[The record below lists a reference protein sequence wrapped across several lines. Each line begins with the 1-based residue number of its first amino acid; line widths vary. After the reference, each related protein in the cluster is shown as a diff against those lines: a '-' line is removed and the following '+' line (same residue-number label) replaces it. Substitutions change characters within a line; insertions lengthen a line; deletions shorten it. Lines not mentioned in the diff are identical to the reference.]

1 MSDNFDWQTE
11 EDERRAQENIW
22 GDEPHSPGNRP
33 PRRRLPWR
41 LMAVVGVLIALV
53 GGLIW
58 WRVDK
63 QVEATLAA
71 FRTDVIASHNLVQRA
86 VAENDEE
93 IFRSVLSGRVPAWT
107 AAEMKVFDEQL
118 LFDRS
123 PLGLSPT
130 EGSLPIIL
138 TAADEETPA
147 GERPVTIDFSPDL
160 NEATVTIAQPYRI
173 DSTGET
179 IVLRQTSIFRRG
191 DSRWLLAP
199 PLDEFW
205 GEWVTSEGDYLSLI
219 YPRRDEAIAE
229 RLAED
234 IDQQIAD
241 MCATLEDIDCSA
253 DLHLTVR
260 LDYDPATLAALGR
273 PLGALQRAH
282 EREDILE
289 LPTPTLV
296 GLPSEDGEQSEA
308 AYQALAD
315 GYARHLVGA
324 AIAQTIG
331 WGFWDSPRPQLFEM
345 LVDYQLSEFG
355 IGSWPIEANHYQRV
369 LDEGIRLSSISH
381 FSRAHWPKDLS
392 DEQSWELQAIIDF
405 LANGLPGVSAADV
418 ERILNRGNTSFDLFM
433 EQVFSAANAEG
444 GEVMPRNLDMAFWL
458 FAFRQATASAES
470 PPTSPSESL
479 YLSCT
484 AVDGNQATDTS
495 NLLQYDPDNDA
506 WSEKY
511 SLPGFIWMS
520 ALPDPQTLLMQ
531 EFAVADEI
539 WRTNVWRDGA
549 LVPAFVAKDGRYA
562 ISFGETD
569 PQGRFMVAYTFDPQ
583 SDTAHNFLL
592 DLADCGPDGCATTEL
607 EGRPVWS
614 PDGRRAIYTGDSQ
627 SFPDGSFVS
636 AGSRYIFLQSSE
648 VIRDVSLALG
658 PGNAAGGTASLTPIG
673 DGRSPFWFDG
683 RTYGYVRRIASD
695 GPAALADDEIV
706 LATVDDPTPF
716 VVIPAADLYQ
726 VLPEDAPAN
735 RFFVGYVATHPRQPD
750 KLFIV
755 VMDPVEM
762 RTYVVIYD
770 LETQRPETRLDL
782 FYHLNHSLSF
792 SPDGRYLILT
802 GQDVWSTT
810 AGDNSAVMLLHKIAD
825 NHTIPVITR
834 LPFFL
839 PSVVYDWTE
848 DGRWLAVAMEDGLV
862 GLIAPDEGYV
872 KLLPHGYGAC
882 TSVAWVQE

>member
-1 MSDNFDWQTE
+1 MSANFDWQTE
-11 EDERRAQENIW
+11 EDERRAQDNIW
-22 GDEPHSPGNRP
+22 DDEPQLSGDRP

-41 LMAVVGVLIALV
+41 LVTVVGVLVALV
-53 GGLIW
+53 GALIW
-58 WRVDK
+58 WRIDK

-107 AAEMKVFDEQL
+107 AAEMEVFGEQL
-118 LFDRS
+118 MFDRT

-130 EGSLPIIL
+130 EGSLPVIL
-138 TAADEETPA
+138 TAGDEETPA

-160 NEATVTIAQPYRI
+160 NEATVTVAQSYRV
-173 DSTGET
+173 DATNET
-179 IVLRQTSIFRRG
+179 IVLRQTTVFRRG

-205 GEWVTSEGDYLSLI
+205 GEWVTNEGDYLSLI
-219 YPRRDEAIAE
+219 YPRRDEDIAG

-234 IDQQIAD
+234 IDRQIAE
-241 MCATLEDIDCSA
+241 MCATLEDINCSA
-253 DLHLTVR
+253 DLHLTAR
-260 LDYDPATLAALGR
+260 LDYDPTTLAALGQ
-273 PLGALQRAH
+273 PLGALQRAR

-296 GLPSEDGEQSEA
+296 GLPPEDGEQSEA
-308 AYQALAD
+308 AYQALAA

-324 AIAQTIG
+324 AIAQSIG
-331 WGFWDSPRPQLFEM
+331 WRFWDSPRPRLFEM
-345 LVDYQLSEFG
+345 FVDYQLGELG
-355 IGSWPIEANHYQRV
+355 ITSWPIGPADYQHV
-369 LDEGIRLSSISH
+369 LDKNIRLTDIGR
-381 FSRAHWPKDLS
+381 FARTRRPDDLPA
-392 DEQSWELQAIIDF
+392 EQLRELQTTIDF
-405 LANGLPGVSAADV
+405 LANGLPGVSAADA
-418 ERILNRGNTSFDLFM
+418 ERIMNRNNSFDLFM
-433 EQVFSAANAEG
+433 EQVFSAADAEG
-444 GEVMPRNLDMAFWL
+444 GEVMPRNPDMAFWL
-458 FAFRQATASAES
+458 FAFRQATASS
-470 PPTSPSESL
+470 DTPPASPSESL

-495 NLLQYDPDNDA
+495 NLLQYDPA
-506 WSEKY
+506 GGTWTEKY

-520 ALPDPQTLLMQ
+520 ALPNPQTLLMQ
-531 EFAVADEI
+531 EFAVADEL
-539 WRTNVWRDGA
+539 WRTNVWRDGG
-549 LVPAFVAKDGRYA
+549 LVPAFVARDGRYA

-592 DLADCGPDGCATTEL
+592 DLADCPDGCATTEL

-614 PDGRRAIYTGDSQ
+614 PNGRQAIYMGDSQ

-648 VIRDVSLALG
+648 EMRDVSLALG
-658 PGNAAGGTASLTPIG
+658 PGDAAGGASSLTSLG
-673 DGRSPFWFDG
+673 NGRSPFWLDE
-683 RTYGYVRRIASD
+683 RTYGYVRRIATD
-695 GPAALADDEIV
+695 GPAALGDDEIV
-706 LATVDDPTPF
+706 LATVDEPVPF
-716 VVIPAADLYQ
+716 RVIPAADLYQ
-726 VLPEDAPAN
+726 FLPEDATAR
-735 RFFVGYVATHPRQPD
+735 RFSIGYVATHPLQPD
-750 KLFIV
+750 KLFVV
-755 VMDPVEM
+755 VMDPVDM
-762 RTYVVIYD
+762 RAYVIIYD
-770 LETQRPETRLDL
+770 LETQRPETRLNL
-782 FYHLNHSLSF
+782 YYHLNHSLSF

-802 GQDVWSTT
+802 GQDVWRTT
-810 AGDNSAVMLLHKIAD
+810 AGDNSAVMLLHNIAD

-862 GLIAPDEGYV
+862 GLIAPDEGYA

>member
-1 MSDNFDWQTE
+1 MSANFDWQTE
-11 EDERRAQENIW
+11 EDQRRAQEDIW
-22 GDEPHSPGNRP
+22 DDVADSPDHRP

-41 LMAVVGVLIALV
+41 LIAVVGVLAALV
-53 GGLIW
+53 GGLVW
-58 WRVDK
+58 WRIDR

-93 IFRSVLSGRVPAWT
+93 IFRSVLSGRVPSWT
-107 AAEMKVFDEQL
+107 AAEMDVFGEQL

-130 EGSLPIIL
+130 EGSLPVIL
-138 TAADEETPA
+138 TAGDEETPA

-160 NEATVTIAQPYRI
+160 NEATVTLAQPYRI
-173 DSTGET
+173 DASGET
-179 IVLRQTSIFRRG
+179 IVLRQTTVFRRG

-205 GEWVTSEGDYLSLI
+205 GEWITSEGDYLSLI
-219 YPRRDEAIAE
+219 YPRRDEAIAG

-234 IDQQIAD
+234 IDRQIAD
-241 MCATLEDIDCSA
+241 MCATLEDINCSA
-253 DLHLTVR
+253 DLHLTAR
-260 LDYDPATLAALGR
+260 LDYDPTTLAALGR

-296 GLPSEDGEQSEA
+296 GLPPEEGEQAEV
-308 AYQALAD
+308 AYRALAA

-324 AIAQTIG
+324 AVAQSIG
-331 WGFWDSPRPQLFEM
+331 WRFWDSPRPQLFEM
-345 LVDYQLSEFG
+345 LVDYQLGELG
-355 IGSWPIEANHYQRV
+355 ITSWPIGAADYQRA
-369 LDEGIRLSSISH
+369 LDEGLRLSDMSR
-381 FSRAHWPKDLS
+381 FSRARRPNDLS
-392 DEQSWELQAIIDF
+392 AEQLRETQTIIDF
-405 LANGLPGVSAADV
+405 LARGLSGVSAADV

-433 EQVFSAANAEG
+433 EQVFSAADAES
-444 GEVMPRNLDMAFWL
+444 GETMPRNPDMAFWL
-458 FAFRQATASAES
+458 FAFRQATRSAES
-470 PPTSPSESL
+470 PPASPSESL

-531 EFAVADEI
+531 EFAVHDEI

-549 LVPAFVAKDGRYA
+549 LVPAFVAEDGRYA

-592 DLADCGPDGCATTEL
+592 DLDDCPDGCATTEL

-614 PDGRRAIYTGDSQ
+614 PDGRRAIYMGDSQ

-648 VIRDVSLALG
+648 EIRDVPLALG
-658 PGNAAGGTASLTPIG
+658 PGDVAAEAASVEAIG
-673 DGRSPFWFDG
+673 DGRSPFWLDE
-683 RTYGYVRRIASD
+683 RTYGYVRRVAGD

-706 LATVDDPTPF
+706 LATIDDPAPF
-716 VVIPAADLYQ
+716 MAIPAADLYQ
-726 VLPEDAPAN
+726 FLPEDAPAN
-735 RFFVGYVATHPRQPD
+735 RFFVGYVATHPLQPN

-755 VMDPVEM
+755 VMDPVDM
-762 RTYVVIYD
+762 RAYVVLYD
-770 LETQRPETRLDL
+770 LETRRPETRLDL
-782 FYHLNHSLSF
+782 YYHLNHSLSF

-802 GQDVWSTT
+802 GQDVWRTT
-810 AGDNSAVMLLHKIAD
+810 AGDNSAVMLLHNIAD
-825 NHTIPVITR
+825 NHTVPVITR